1 MEIRQLRYFV
11 AAAETGNIS
20 KAAHRMNVS
29 QPPVSRQIRV
39 LEHELGFDLFRRT
52 ARGVELT
59 SAGKCF
65 FVDAQRILA
74 DTQIAKRSAQAA
86 NRGEIGTLEVAFF
99 GSIIYRAVPLALATL
114 REQQPKVQISISRQ
128 SKAQQMA
135 ALQSGVLQIGFGRYY
150 DDDPMYEVLTLAKEP
165 VLLAMPKM
173 QDIADGE
180 PITIEDAMSK
190 PITLFPAGGRPNFAD
205 HLLASLNTAGL
216 SPKSTRE
223 CEDVTTALAQ
233 IVDGNC
239 HVIVPASS
247 SALQFE
253 GISFHPIVGLDV
265 KVPINC
271 IYLKD
276 NRSPILDV
284 FLKSL
289 DETDFSSLST
299 LTD

>member
-20 KAAHRMNVS
+20 RAAHRMNVS

-74 DTQIAKRSAQAA
+74 DTEIAKRSAQAA

-99 GSIIYRAVPLALATL
+99 GSIIYRAVPLALKSL
-114 REQQPKVQISISRQ
+114 KEQQPKVQISISRQ
-128 SKAQQMA
+128 SKAEQMA

-150 DDDPMYEVLTLAKEP
+150 DDDPMFEVLTLAKEP
-165 VLLAMPKM
+165 VILAIPKRD
-173 QDIADGE
+173 DIVPGT
-180 PITIEDAMSK
+180 PISVVDAMAK

-205 HLLASLNTAGL
+205 HLLTSLNSAGL
-216 SPKSTRE
+216 FPKITHES
-223 CEDVTTALAQ
+223 EDVTTALAQ
-233 IVDGNC
+233 TVNGNC
-239 HVIVPASS
+239 HVFVPASS
-247 SALQFE
+247 SAIQFE
-253 GISFHPIVGLDV
+253 GISFHPVDGLDI

-271 IYLKD
+271 IYMRD

-284 FLKSL
+284 FLKTL
-289 DETDFSSLST
+289 ERTDFSSLSI
-299 LTD
+299 LAD